1 MERFKLVTAVHLI
14 LIEDKKIL
22 LQKRYNTGYE
32 DGNYSIVAGHI
43 DGNES
48 VIKAMQRE
56 ALEEAGIKIKEEDLE
71 IVHVMHRKT
80 PDRES
85 IDYFLTCKKYDG
97 KIKIMEKDKC
107 DELKFYKL
115 DELPINVIPYV
126 KKGIENYLNNEPFS
140 IYMVGKKYENLRSQ
154 FATSKH
160 IKFQS

>member
-107 DELKFYKL
+107 DELKCDELKFYKL

-140 IYMVGKKYENLRSQ
+140 IYGW
-154 FATSKH
+154 
-160 IKFQS
+160 

>member
-56 ALEEAGIKIKEEDLE
+56 ALK
-71 IVHVMHRKT
+71 
-80 PDRES
+80 
-85 IDYFLTCKKYDG
+85 
-97 KIKIMEKDKC
+97 
-107 DELKFYKL
+107 
-115 DELPINVIPYV
+115 N
-126 KKGIENYLNNEPFS
+126 KGRRFRNCSCY
-140 IYMVGKKYENLRSQ
+140 
-154 FATSKH
+154 A
-160 IKFQS
+160 

>member
-14 LIEDKKIL
+14 VIENGQIL
-22 LQKRYNTGYE
+22 LQRRYNTGYE

-85 IDYFLTCKKYDG
+85 IDYFLTCKKYNG
-97 KIKIMEKDKC
+97 KITIMEKNKC
-107 DELKFYKL
+107 DELNFYPI
-115 DELPINVIPYV
+115 DSLPNNVIPYV
-126 KKGIENYLNNEPFS
+126 RKGIECYLNNKPFS
-140 IYMVGKKYENLRSQ
+140 IYGW
-154 FATSKH
+154 
-160 IKFQS
+160 

>member
-14 LIEDKKIL
+14 LIEDEKIL
-22 LQKRYNTGYE
+22 LQRRYNTGYE

-71 IVHVMHRKT
+71 IVHVMNKKE

-85 IDYFLTCKKYDG
+85 IDYFFTCKNYDG
-97 KIKIMEKDKC
+97 NISIMEKDKC

-115 DELPINVIPYV
+115 DELPENMIPYV
-126 KKGIENYLNNEPFS
+126 RKGIEYYIENKQFS
-140 IYMVGKKYENLRSQ
+140 IYGW
-154 FATSKH
+154 
-160 IKFQS
+160 

>member
-22 LQKRYNTGYE
+22 LQRRYNTGYE

-115 DELPINVIPYV
+115 DKLPINVIPYV
-126 KKGIENYLNNEPFS
+126 KKGVENYLNNEPFS
-140 IYMVGKKYENLRSQ
+140 IYGW
-154 FATSKH
+154 
-160 IKFQS
+160 